1 MGGKQGSSS
10 TQIEIPDWLEAEMK
24 PFLADSLANF
34 GKFSK
39 AGMGVIMPGEGKTGV
54 KVRNP
59 WDIVPTDVPPTPKP
73 DPGPGPGDGSLPPA
87 PPEDPTQKPVDN
99 GRSADRTGDRGRA
112 NERRVHH

>member
-1 MGGKQGSSS
+1 MGGKQGSSN

-39 AGMGVIMPGEGKTGV
+39 AGMGVIMPEEGKTGV

-59 WDIVPTDVPPTPKP
+59 WDLVVSETGPVTNPGPSPTPTFP
-73 DPGPGPGDGSLPPA
+73 DDTPT
-87 PPEDPTQKPVDN
+87 EDPTKAPIDN
-99 GRSADRTGDRGRA
+99 GPGGDRTGDRGRSRG
-112 NERRVHH
+112 RRVHH